1 MLLDKAK
8 RLTEEHGHA
17 AKRSHATASCNLAVA
32 VLCCCNWV
40 KTTTYHKPKAMM
52 LVVRSLEQS
61 DLSAGMMVNMLAL
74 VELVELIVASLS

>member
-1 MLLDKAK
+1 
-8 RLTEEHGHA
+8 
-17 AKRSHATASCNLAVA
+17 
-32 VLCCCNWV
+32 V

-74 VELVELIVASLS
+74 VELVELVVASLS